1 MDIKKFLSTWKGTL
15 WENKLQRY
23 LIAALVASN
32 IVLGLAA
39 FGRSEVVVLTPPEIT
54 RALKV
59 ARDQGDQS
67 YSETWGLA
75 LAQLLGNVT
84 PGNAD
89 FVKRSIAPVL
99 APSIYQDTMNALF
112 QQVEQIKLD
121 RVSTRLD
128 PREVIYEPKTG
139 KVFVTGYSVAAGP
152 AGKEERDTRTY
163 EFIIR
168 VHNYQPLVT
177 YIDTYR
183 GAPHTLENNERA
195 GTQAAREPR
204 QPDGSAE
211 ADAGNTKEK
220 R

>member
-1 MDIKKFLSTWKGTL
+1 MELKKFLASWKGTL
-15 WENKLQRY
+15 LENRLQRY
-23 LIAALVASN
+23 LIAALLVSN

-39 FGRSEVVVLTPPEIT
+39 FGRGEVVVLTPPEIT

-59 ARDQGDQS
+59 ARDQGDQN

-89 FVKRSIAPVL
+89 FVKRAIAPVL
-99 APSIYQDTMNALF
+99 APAIYQDTMNALF

-128 PREVIYEPKTG
+128 PREVLYEPKTG

-183 GAPHTLENNERA
+183 GAPHTLANKERA
-195 GTQAAREPR
+195 GTQAARETPA
-204 QPDGSAE
+204 PEASAT
-211 ADAGNTKEK
+211 DAGDTKEK

>member
-1 MDIKKFLSTWKGTL
+1 MELKQFLASWKGTRL
-15 WENKLQRY
+15 ENRLQRY
-23 LIAALVASN
+23 LIAALLVAN
-32 IVLGLAA
+32 VALALAA
-39 FGRSEVVVLTPPEIT
+39 FGRGEVVVLTPPEIT

-59 ARDQGDQS
+59 ARDQGDQN

-89 FVKRSIAPVL
+89 FVKRAIAPVL

-128 PREVIYEPKTG
+128 PREVVYEPKTG

-163 EFIIR
+163 EFVIR

-183 GAPHTLENNERA
+183 GAPHTLEHNERTD
-195 GTQAAREPR
+195 TQAARDTRRSE
-204 QPDGSAE
+204 AAA
-211 ADAGNTKEK
+211 ADAGEAKET

>member
-1 MDIKKFLSTWKGTL
+1 MFL
-15 WENKLQRY
+15 
-23 LIAALVASN
+23 
-32 IVLGLAA
+32 
-39 FGRSEVVVLTPPEIT
+39 
-54 RALKV
+54 
-59 ARDQGDQS
+59 DQGRGARPIASGQAVSDGIVGKPMLRTPRAGTAIECRELLGRRLAGQ
-67 YSETWGLA
+67 A

-139 KVFVTGYSVAAGP
+139 KVFITGYSVAAGP

-195 GTQAAREPR
+195 GTQAARETR